1 MTEPSRSKNEENVIF
16 KSNVCLCLIIIT
28 IILLFVT
35 KYKIFIICW
44 PNNNNKENYALD
56 LVELKYFFIF
66 LIYIKGI

>member
-28 IILLFVT
+28 IYIIICN
-35 KYKIFIICW
+35 KIFIIIFW

-66 LIYIKGI
+66 LIYI